1 MIKWIIRLIFVI
13 VFGTIG
19 YGMYLKSQAIEN
31 AERFIGLGVLGMTFV
46 LMPIFLVH
54 RYKNKSLSD
63 YKMPP
68 DLFSGVFDPP
78 KSQRKKQK

>member
-1 MIKWIIRLIFVI
+1 MKRLIRLIFVV

-19 YGMYLKSQAIEN
+19 YGMYLKSQDIEN
-31 AERFIGLGVLGMTFV
+31 GERFIGLGVLGMTFV

-68 DLFSGVFDPP
+68 NLFSDVFEN
-78 KSQRKKQK
+78 KQAKKK